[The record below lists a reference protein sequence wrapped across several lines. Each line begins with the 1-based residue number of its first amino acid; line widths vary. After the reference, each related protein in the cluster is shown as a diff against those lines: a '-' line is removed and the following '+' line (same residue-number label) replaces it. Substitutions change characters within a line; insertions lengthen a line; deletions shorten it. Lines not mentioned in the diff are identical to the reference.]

1 MCVTQHAERGTRI
14 RLAAVTHNTCWYR
27 CSTLRGSTI
36 VSIQLPCYA
45 GIISCL
51 CFSPVH
57 QDLLAAG
64 SYSRCIGLFDARTYE
79 QLLLLEGH
87 RGGITQVSFSPDG
100 NFLYSGARQDDQIH
114 CWDVRNTGQVL
125 YSMTRDTGT
134 TNQRI
139 GFSIEPCGRHLAT
152 GGCDGDVRVFD
163 LCTGLQ
169 VDAFRAA
176 ADTVNGVDFSPCVN
190 LLVTASGHR
199 RYHLLPPDGWEDTAA
214 VAAAAAAASAAEP
227 AEAVLAGTSD
237 HMQSSIAAGKEKSA
251 VYIAVQGNKR
261 HRVDAEDDV
270 QEQERPQQQQVAQA
284 VDQRGVAAATAR
296 DFAALS
302 AASYQP
308 GGMCNGL
315 RLWRLQV
322 QWVGTEGLE
331 AAVVDGEAEDV
342 AAVVAPTD
350 TDVGQYPTDESPEQ

>member
-152 GGCDGDVRVFD
+152 GGCDGDVRVG
-163 LCTGLQ
+163 C
-169 VDAFRAA
+169 R
-176 ADTVNGVDFSPCVN
+176 
-190 LLVTASGHR
+190 
-199 RYHLLPPDGWEDTAA
+199 
-214 VAAAAAAASAAEP
+214 
-227 AEAVLAGTSD
+227 
-237 HMQSSIAAGKEKSA
+237 
-251 VYIAVQGNKR
+251 
-261 HRVDAEDDV
+261 
-270 QEQERPQQQQVAQA
+270 
-284 VDQRGVAAATAR
+284 
-296 DFAALS
+296 
-302 AASYQP
+302 
-308 GGMCNGL
+308 
-315 RLWRLQV
+315 
-322 QWVGTEGLE
+322 GLE
-331 AAVVDGEAEDV
+331 WASLYIDSKVVLLAFARRRRGSFEALLGRWVMLTKDV
-342 AAVVAPTD
+342 A
-350 TDVGQYPTDESPEQ
+350 GW